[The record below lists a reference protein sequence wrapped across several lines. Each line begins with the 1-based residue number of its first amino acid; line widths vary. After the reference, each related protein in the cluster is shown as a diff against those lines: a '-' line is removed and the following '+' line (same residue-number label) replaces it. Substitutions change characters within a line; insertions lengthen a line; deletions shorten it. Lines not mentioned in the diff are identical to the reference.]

1 MSKKTYKL
9 HSPLIKVRSKIN
21 TEDIYYTS
29 KDFPEKIIE
38 GKKFM
43 GVKRIPSDKNIRYML
58 KENMTFIS
66 NE

>member
-38 GKKFM
+38 GKNLW
-43 GVKRIPSDKNIRYML
+43 VS
-58 KENMTFIS
+58 KEFHLIKILDIC
-66 NE
+66 